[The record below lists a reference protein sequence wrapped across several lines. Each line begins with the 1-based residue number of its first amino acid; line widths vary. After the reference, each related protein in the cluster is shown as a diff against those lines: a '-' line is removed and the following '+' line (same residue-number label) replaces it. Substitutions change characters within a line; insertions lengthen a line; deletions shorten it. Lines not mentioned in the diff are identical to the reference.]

1 MSNITLRTAQTTST
15 TNFRGINNFL
25 KYNTIFEVIDYET
38 GEIIDL
44 KPEYTTMSRKPG
56 IAGDWF
62 DKYHPDVYPSDSIH
76 VDGREMRP
84 PKFYDKKM
92 KALDP
97 ALMEDILADRLDRF
111 DPLNN
116 TPERLAVRYEVTKA
130 RLASYSRDVV
140 NVNRIRRVNIRVI
153 LVKPIT
159 GYPRFTRHSS
169 ILRFQVNNFTSF
181 VIDNFIMGFL
191 SLTINLFHYIASHI
205 CCRLKSKVSN

>member
-1 MSNITLRTAQTTST
+1 MKKVNGKAKKSH
-15 TNFRGINNFL
+15 
-25 KYNTIFEVIDYET
+25 YEVIDYET

-97 ALMEDILADRLDRF
+97 ELMEDILASRLDRF

-116 TPERLAVRYEVTKA
+116 TPERLAGNY
-130 RLASYSRDVV
+130 
-140 NVNRIRRVNIRVI
+140 
-153 LVKPIT
+153 
-159 GYPRFTRHSS
+159 
-169 ILRFQVNNFTSF
+169 
-181 VIDNFIMGFL
+181 
-191 SLTINLFHYIASHI
+191 
-205 CCRLKSKVSN
+205 